1 MKLVLKSLITVYVN
15 LNGSNIGG
23 TLRSRQ
29 RIGVDF
35 EQIYVFCDKCCVCID
50 KCVFII
56 VKIKRVNFGKISDIC
71 DKVNFITNYTHYTTP
86 DNILSKHIQIL
97 PFLTPLERQS
107 HSGT

>member
-1 MKLVLKSLITVYVN
+1 MKLVLKSMITVYVN

-29 RIGVDF
+29 RTDF
-35 EQIYVFCDKCCVCID
+35 EQIYVFCDKCCFCID

-56 VKIKRVNFGKISDIC
+56 VKIKCVNFGKISDIC
-71 DKVNFITNYTHYTTP
+71 DKVNFITNYIHYTTA

-97 PFLTPLERQS
+97 QFLTHLERRS
-107 HSGT
+107 HSRT